1 MMKIGAFPESPVLDE
16 MAECPGE
23 EEERGSFR
31 RGKEDTSG
39 RCGKG
44 I

>member
-1 MMKIGAFPESPVLDE
+1 MKIGAFPESPVLGE

-23 EEERGSFR
+23 EEERRSFR
-31 RGKEDTSG
+31 RGKEHKSG